1 MYGTIK
7 DADFSSR
14 GRGNKKIRKQA
25 FLKPVADCFGRGEMR
40 HGEYAFSD
48 GEEVRLNKLA
58 IDPQSHEKAWFTED
72 FMMIVSAAGK
82 KWVKEMLQ

>member
-1 MYGTIK
+1 MDKKSCFRNFQIGE
-7 DADFSSR
+7 
-14 GRGNKKIRKQA
+14 RGNKKVRKQA

-48 GEEVRLNKLA
+48 GEDVRLNNFA
-58 IDPQSHEKAWFTED
+58 INPQSPETAWFTED

-82 KWVKEMLQ
+82 KWVKEVFQ